1 MNDIKI
7 YDVLVVG
14 GGPAGYTAALYAVR
28 AGLSCL
34 VIEKMAAGGQMC
46 ETMQIDN
53 YPGFPDGID
62 GFTLGDAMAKGATR
76 FGAKTVPA
84 EVTALR
90 LTEDPKVAV
99 TAEGLFYA
107 KTVIVATGATHRHLG
122 LDGEEAMIGRGIG
135 YCATCDGM
143 FYRGKRVAVIGG
155 GNSAVADALYLAG
168 ICQSVTLI
176 HRRDALRASP
186 IYLAPLQA
194 RENLTLQ
201 LNSRA
206 VALLG
211 KGRVEGL
218 TVEENATGKRFDLPL
233 DGVFISI
240 GRDPITALVTDQLTL
255 DDSGYI
261 VADET
266 TKTNIAGVFAAGDV
280 RTKPLR
286 QIVTATADGATAAY
300 FAEEYLRQNH
310 GI

>member
-1 MNDIKI
+1 MDDATVF
-7 YDVLVVG
+7 DVLVIG

-46 ETMQIDN
+46 ETTKIDN
-53 YPGFPDGID
+53 YPGFPEGID
-62 GFTLGDAMAKGATR
+62 GFALGDAMGKGAGR
-76 FGAKTVPA
+76 FGAKTVFA
-84 EVTALR
+84 EVTALK
-90 LTEDPKVAV
+90 LTETPKVAV
-99 TAEGLFYA
+99 TTDGNFLA
-107 KTVIVATGATHRHLG
+107 KAVIVATGATHRHLG
-122 LDGEEAMIGRGIG
+122 LEGEEAMIGRGVG

-155 GNSAVADALYLAG
+155 GNSAVADALYLSG
-168 ICQSVTLI
+168 ICEHVTLI
-176 HRRDALRASP
+176 HRRNELRASP
-186 IYLAPLQA
+186 IYLTPLKA
-194 RENLTLQ
+194 KENLTLT

-211 KGRVEGL
+211 DTRITGV
-218 TVEENATGKRFDLPL
+218 TVEENETGARHDLPV

-240 GRDPITALVTDQLTL
+240 GRDPITALVKGQLTL

-266 TKTNIAGVFAAGDV
+266 TKTNLAGVFAAGDV

-300 FAEEYLRQNH
+300 FAEAYLRQNND
-310 GI
+310 I

>member
-1 MNDIKI
+1 MHTDTV
-7 YDVLVVG
+7 YDVAVIG

-34 VIEKMAAGGQMC
+34 VVEKMAQGGQMC

-53 YPGFPDGID
+53 YPGYAKGID
-62 GFTLGDAMAKGATR
+62 GFTLGANMAEGAER
-76 FGAKTVPA
+76 FGAKTLFA
-84 EVTALR
+84 EVSAVELAA
-90 LTEDPKVAV
+90 DPKVI
-99 TAEGLFYA
+99 TTDSGRILA

-122 LDGEEAMIGRGIG
+122 LENEEAMIGRGVG

-168 ICQSVTLI
+168 ICEQVTLI

-186 IYLAPLQA
+186 VYLNALHA
-194 RENLTLQ
+194 AKNLTLQ
-201 LNSRA
+201 FNSRA

-211 KGRVEGL
+211 KDRITGL
-218 TVEENATGKRFDLPL
+218 KIEVIGNNEPQELAL

-240 GRDPITALVTDQLTL
+240 GRDPITALVKGQLTL

-266 TKTNIAGVFAAGDV
+266 TKTSLPGVFAAGDV

-300 FAEEYLRQNH
+300 FAEEYLRQA
-310 GI
+310 GQI